1 VTTHYCKSHKLFL
14 GVTSQHQTR
23 TTPNQKNN
31 TKQNMRIQGKYIK
44 IGWVAFIAFTVIGL
58 LVTVARKKA
67 SEIKE
72 LKVSI
77 SNAEA
82 QEKIVTEKH
91 IEEVISKAF
100 GSNLVG
106 TEVKDLDISRIEQ
119 AVEEDAYVGDAQV
132 YLDTKNRLQVAVTQ
146 REPTLRIKDMSGA
159 DYYLDQSGHKFLWSR
174 NYTPRILI
182 ATGNI
187 PAYQEDFLTKEKSLL
202 KDLFVLNE
210 KIQKDKFWSRMI
222 QQIHVN
228 NYGEFILVP
237 EIGTHKILFGN
248 VFDMDEKFRKLEIF
262 YREGITYTGWKE
274 YDVLDIRF
282 KQQVVGRRL

>member
-1 VTTHYCKSHKLFL
+1 
-14 GVTSQHQTR
+14 
-23 TTPNQKNN
+23 
-31 TKQNMRIQGKYIK
+31 MRIQGKYVK
-44 IGWVAFIAFTVIGL
+44 MGWVAFIAFTVIGL

-67 SEIKE
+67 SNISE
-72 LKVSI
+72 LKVTI
-77 SNAEA
+77 ANADD
-82 QEKIVTEKH
+82 QEKLVTEKH
-91 IEEVISKAF
+91 IEEVVTKAF

-106 TEVKDLDISRIEQ
+106 TAVNDLEISRVEQ
-119 AVEEDAYVGDAQV
+119 AVEQDAYVGDAQA
-132 YLDTKNRLQVAVTQ
+132 YLDTKNRLQIAIKQ
-146 REPTLRIKDMSGA
+146 REPMLRIKDMGGA

-174 NYTPRILI
+174 SYTPRILV

-187 PAYQEDFLTKEKSLL
+187 PSYQEDFLQKEKSLL
-202 KDLFVLNE
+202 KDLFLLNE
-210 KIQKDKFWSRMI
+210 WIQKDKFWSRMV

-248 VFDMDEKFRKLEIF
+248 AFDMEEKFRKLEIF